1 MIYNLTHDSVADF
14 VMAAF
19 TSTLVRLN
27 SNPRSPSLKP
37 LTLDARWQNE
47 FCLTVRALNSLKLTY
62 DWRKDENIL
71 KKNATDKWSSLSQDK
86 QKQFINRAK
95 EERLLYYTGESSYE
109 TSLSENAY
117 I

>member
-1 MIYNLTHDSVADF
+1 MIRVSCGLCNINFDAHFFMDSSRYA
-14 VMAAF
+14 
-19 TSTLVRLN
+19 L
-27 SNPRSPSLKP
+27 
-37 LTLDARWQNE
+37 E
-47 FCLTVRALNSLKLTY
+47 VRALNSLKLTY